1 MFMQKRIV
9 SDVPAMRLPLILWT
23 LFLTTLLFAQSVY
36 EPLHKDVYR
45 FLDRIAARGVIDY
58 HDLITPLTRQTIAKK
73 LSEAHEKSDQLTAVE
88 QAELNFLS
96 KDYLLE
102 LEKLRHTET
111 DETLM
116 AILKKDPAER
126 WRVFTYRDSQFSMN
140 LNPIYGVEVGDN
152 DGTNQLHRWNG
163 LYFFGYFKDNI
174 GYSFDFRDNLEKGA
188 GIDTGRTFTPV
199 TGVNAE
205 YFPESES
212 MEYSEMHATIA
223 ADWEWGRL
231 TAGKD
236 FLQWGYARN
245 GKVVL
250 SNKAPSFPFIR
261 LDARLTDWLRFNYF
275 HGWLASDVIDS
286 TKMYP
291 TLRPGEKSK
300 RFRSKFL
307 ASHTITITPKRGID
321 FSIGESIVYSDQLEV
336 AYLMPMLFFR
346 LADHYLSDR
355 DNTIGANAQLFFAFS
370 MRNTIPNTHLYGEL
384 LIDDIALSY
393 VFDEA
398 RQVNHL
404 GGTIGAM
411 VVDVPF
417 PNLTLRAEYTRI
429 NPFVYKHFIPTLL
442 YTSSSDNL
450 GHWMGHNADAIYLNV
465 GYQLR
470 RGLQGEFWMYRIRK
484 GEEGEVADQYTIPHK
499 QFLFG
504 LDTHYNWYGVDVK
517 YEIKHDLFIKGS
529 FVKRR
534 EKAQLPFDGKFHN
547 TVDQTSIALS
557 LYYGL

>member
-1 MFMQKRIV
+1 MQKRFV
-9 SDVPAMRLPLILWT
+9 RNLLTLGLFLILMS
-23 LFLTTLLFAQSVY
+23 LMFTTQIFSQSVY

-45 FLDRIAARGVIDY
+45 FLDRIAAKGLIDY
-58 HDLITPLTRQTIAKK
+58 HDLITPLTRKTIAEK
-73 LSEAHEKSDQLTAVE
+73 LLEAHANADWLTAVE

-102 LEKLRHTET
+102 LEKIRHSATNEP
-111 DETLM
+111 LM
-116 AILKKDPAER
+116 AVLKKDPAER

-140 LNPIYGVEVGDN
+140 LNPIYGVNLGSKDN
-152 DGTNQLHRWNG
+152 VEELHRWNG
-163 LYFFGYFKDNI
+163 VYFFGYFKNNI

-188 GIDTGRTFTPV
+188 KIDTGRTFTQV

-236 FLQWGYARN
+236 FLQWGYAQN

-250 SNKAPSFPFIR
+250 SKKAPSFPFIR
-261 LDARLTDWLRFNYF
+261 LDARLTHWLRFNYF
-275 HGWLASDVIDS
+275 HGWLASDVVDS
-286 TKMYP
+286 TRLYP
-291 TLRPGEKSK
+291 TFRPNVSSK
-300 RFRSKFL
+300 RFRNKFL
-307 ASHTITITPKRGID
+307 ASHTVTLTPKKGVD
-321 FSIGESIVYSDQLEV
+321 LSLGESVVYSDQLEV

-346 LADHYLSDR
+346 LVDHYLSDR
-355 DNTIGANAQLFFAFS
+355 DNTAGANAQLFFAFS

-384 LIDDIALSY
+384 LIDDISLSY
-393 VFDEA
+393 LFDEA
-398 RQVNHL
+398 RQVNHV

-411 VVDVPF
+411 VVDLPV
-417 PNLTLRAEYTRI
+417 PNLNLRAEYTRI

-450 GHWMGHNADAIYLNV
+450 GHWMGHNADAVYLNI
-465 GYQLR
+465 GYRPL
-470 RGLQGEFWMYRIRK
+470 RGLQMEAWLYRIRK
-484 GEEGEVADQYTIPHK
+484 GEEGEVADQYTLPHK
-499 QFLFG
+499 KFLFG
-504 LDTHYNWYGVDVK
+504 LDTHYNWFGIEVK
-517 YEIKHDLFIKGS
+517 YELTHDLFIKGN
-529 FVKRR
+529 FIHRR
-534 EKAQLPFDGKFHN
+534 EKTQLPFGNYSIHSEKQF
-547 TVDQTSIALS
+547 SIA